1 MAAKKPVSKKATT
14 SRVSPSKRGE
24 SAKPK
29 PSNSIVSPSA
39 RGEGKTNRKGFM
51 AAQKNKAE
59 VKEAGFGAIVPIV
72 RGAASLAKMVSG
84 RGGSQLERAQRAA
97 KKTPTAKAKQKETM
111 AKIKA
116 GEKAT
121 KAAQKSSARSQAA
134 ANRAKAAENRKV
146 AEDKKYQAQKEKR
159 FQKGKEMPG
168 ERVARLKEQSARRD
182 RISRAEDAR
191 IREANKRDM
200 DRYMEA
206 RRKGGLK

>member
-1 MAAKKPVSKKATT
+1 MAAKKPVAKKATT

-24 SAKPK
+24 GAKPK
-29 PSNSIVSPSA
+29 PKTSTASPKA
-39 RGEGKTNRKGFM
+39 RGEGSTNRKAM
-51 AAQKNKAE
+51 EVAASKKVQ
-59 VKEAGFGAIVPIV
+59 EAGLGSAIV
-72 RGAASLAKMVSG
+72 RGAATAARAITGRNKEAKSWL
-84 RGGSQLERAQRAA
+84 RDA
-97 KKTPTAKAKQKETM
+97 KKTPTQKAKQKETM

-121 KAAQKSSARSQAA
+121 KAAQKTSARSQAA